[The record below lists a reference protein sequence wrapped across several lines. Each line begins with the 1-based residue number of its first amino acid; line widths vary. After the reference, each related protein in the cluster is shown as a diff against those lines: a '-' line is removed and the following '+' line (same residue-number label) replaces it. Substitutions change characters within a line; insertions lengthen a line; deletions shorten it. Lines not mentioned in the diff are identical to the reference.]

1 MSARDPEGTGSSQ
14 ARLAS
19 GAHPPGPRA
28 SGKPQLGA
36 LFPQTEIERDPAA
49 IRDYSQAV
57 EGLGLTHL
65 LLYDHVVSVDVA
77 ARPDFAALAR
87 RDGSTAPKPYDL
99 DDPFHEVMV
108 LMGFLAGI
116 TGLDF
121 CTSILI
127 LPQRQTA
134 LVAKQ
139 AAEVDILTGGRL
151 RLGVGVGWNRI
162 EAEALGSDFDTR
174 GRRLEEQVAL
184 LREYWTQR
192 SVNRAGPDGHA
203 GGVGLSPRPVQQP
216 IPVWMAGGRDRALDR
231 VGRLADGWLP
241 VGTKPRELGP
251 AWETVRAA
259 AARVGRDPDL
269 IGMEGRLTGAGLD
282 DISPMVDSYQGW
294 CDLGASHLALD
305 TMAAGLRGAAAH
317 VTALECAVAAL
328 RAA

>member
-1 MSARDPEGTGSSQ
+1 MPARDPETTGTSH
-14 ARLAS
+14 ARPEA
-19 GAHPPGPRA
+19 GAHPPGRRA

-49 IRDYSQAV
+49 VRDYAQAV
-57 EGLGLTHL
+57 EELGLTHL
-65 LLYDHVVSVDVA
+65 LVYDHVVSVDVA
-77 ARPDFAALAR
+77 SRPDFTKLAR
-87 RDGSTAPKPYDL
+87 QDGSTAPKPYDL

-116 TGLDF
+116 TRLEL

-162 EAEALGSDFDTR
+162 EAEALGTDFDTR
-174 GRRLEEQVAL
+174 GRRLEDQVAL
-184 LREYWTQR
+184 LREYWTQH

-241 VGTKPRELGP
+241 VGTQPRGLGP
-251 AWETVRAA
+251 AWQTVRAA
-259 AARVGRDPDL
+259 ATRAGRDPDV
-269 IGMEGRLTGAGLD
+269 IGMEGRLTGAGLED
-282 DISPMVDSYQGW
+282 SSRMVDSYQCW

-317 VTALECAVAAL
+317 VTALERAIAVLGAS
-328 RAA
+328 